1 MNLFLGKSFST
12 LFKLI
17 GEPTT
22 FVKKAIGEMMGGW
35 FGGKNEEDEKML
47 NGSDRILGN
56 PLSLRDLRKWLSSKN
71 SGSLS
76 KDLKAHWNGDVGS
89 RSFSLHQFQKKCTS
103 VEAHFLKNMVHLAHL
118 QIVMDGKFSKLLKN
132 AKFWIFKFFFL
143 FWMVLALL
151 LAPVLLSC
159 HFSWCLTKGILS
171 NSSLEKLI

>member
-56 PLSLRDLRKWLSSKN
+56 PLSLRDLRK
-71 SGSLS
+71 
-76 KDLKAHWNGDVGS
+76 
-89 RSFSLHQFQKKCTS
+89 
-103 VEAHFLKNMVHLAHL
+103 
-118 QIVMDGKFSKLLKN
+118 
-132 AKFWIFKFFFL
+132 
-143 FWMVLALL
+143 
-151 LAPVLLSC
+151 
-159 HFSWCLTKGILS
+159 
-171 NSSLEKLI
+171 